1 MHSHHPIHVFPLIFG
16 ASVPLDPRISTQQQQ
31 IAHHAPVSPTA
42 TFPPL
47 GSPPDEKFRGYGPT
61 MAGRAVLIELYA
73 PKGATR
79 EVRER
84 TWQAHAKSVK
94 IEELGLAAQ
103 SLERAGINWRQARG
117 YSDILAQAK
126 LLPKGS
132 VN

>member
-1 MHSHHPIHVFPLIFG
+1 M
-16 ASVPLDPRISTQQQQ
+16 PLDPLISTQQQQ
-31 IAHHAPVSPTA
+31 TQIAHPAPVSPTA
-42 TFPPL
+42 TLPPL
-47 GSPPDEKFRGYGPT
+47 GSPPDGKFLGYGPT
-61 MAGRAVLIELYA
+61 TAGRAVLIELYA

-94 IEELGLAAQ
+94 VEELGLAAQ
-103 SLERAGINWRQARG
+103 ALERRGGNWRQARTH
-117 YSDILAQAK
+117 SDILAQAK